1 MEMLRSCCRC
11 LLFSRTD
18 PDTGLNNRRGVDN
31 NHRQIYVDCCR
42 DERWRD
48 GKMEGD
54 EDTGMGKLEQLCFM
68 FDIVIGF
75 ALGLADVVNS
85 K

>member
-1 MEMLRSCCRC
+1 MARWKEA
-11 LLFSRTD
+11 RTL
-18 PDTGLNNRRGVDN
+18 GWGN
-31 NHRQIYVDCCR
+31 
-42 DERWRD
+42 
-48 GKMEGD
+48 
-54 EDTGMGKLEQLCFM
+54 KLEQLCFM

>member
-1 MEMLRSCCRC
+1 MEGGE
-11 LLFSRTD
+11 
-18 PDTGLNNRRGVDN
+18 DTGL
-31 NHRQIYVDCCR
+31 
-42 DERWRD
+42 
-48 GKMEGD
+48 
-54 EDTGMGKLEQLCFM
+54 GKLEQLCFM